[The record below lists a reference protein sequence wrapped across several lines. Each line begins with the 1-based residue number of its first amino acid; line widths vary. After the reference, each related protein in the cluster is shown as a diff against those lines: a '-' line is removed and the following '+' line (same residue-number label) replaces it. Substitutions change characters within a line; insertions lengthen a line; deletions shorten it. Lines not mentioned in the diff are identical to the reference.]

1 MNKRKTQTKTTRK
14 MGKVDYNNERVQTT
28 SPDASLSSLAV
39 EMIKNPENQGR
50 IIITNSDVFN
60 LKEEDEPKD
69 DKR

>member
-1 MNKRKTQTKTTRK
+1 
-14 MGKVDYNNERVQTT
+14 
-28 SPDASLSSLAV
+28 
-39 EMIKNPENQGR
+39 MIKNPENQGR